1 MKSFIALFAIFAMAA
16 AQDNCQLCGEGVAKL
31 GAYLQTEGEIA
42 AVEQG
47 LVDLVCTT
55 LDEENIDGCAT
66 AVYTWWPQISQALF
80 EYEGT
85 AAAIC
90 VGIGACKKTNPLI
103 VRQVGLKS
111 LHTVQK
117 STILL

>member
-1 MKSFIALFAIFAMAA
+1 MKSLIALFAIFAMAA

-55 LDEENIDGCAT
+55 LPEENIDGCAT
-66 AVYTWWPQISQALF
+66 AVYTWWPQISKALF

-103 VRQVGLKS
+103 VRQVRLIS
-111 LHTVQK
+111 
-117 STILL
+117 II